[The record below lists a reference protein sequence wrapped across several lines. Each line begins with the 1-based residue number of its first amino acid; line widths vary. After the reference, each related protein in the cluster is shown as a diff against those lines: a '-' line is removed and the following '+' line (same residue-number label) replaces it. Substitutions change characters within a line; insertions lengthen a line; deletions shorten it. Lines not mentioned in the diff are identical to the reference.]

1 LKTIFFALIILQIL
15 LSCERYEESFD
26 TSNPIL
32 VMAYSDDYYYP
43 AGFFYEILDSG
54 SIYYVNTV
62 SIKPLTDREDIWID
76 LSCDNIDQARL
87 WSELT
92 DSFSSY
98 HRILE
103 SERET
108 NRYFEFKRVG
118 QFSRRDM
125 VLSRVHKESYFKPLL
140 DKFRSSFVSGNSN
153 IKDTIGQIDI
163 TKFQSSDIKELIE
176 YLWSSGAVG
185 VNEKVE
191 KTELEEA
198 INTYTY
204 LVSSI
209 SIIGGD
215 WNVND
220 SINLYYNYFN
230 INKMNG
236 IITLTRQFKQGFY
249 GKHH

>member
-1 LKTIFFALIILQIL
+1 MKTFSFILIILL
-15 LSCERYEESFD
+15 LIFGCDRDKESYD
-26 TSNPIL
+26 ISNPIL
-32 VMAYSDDYYYP
+32 VMAYSDDYFYP
-43 AGFFYEILDSG
+43 AGFFYEIIDSG

-62 SIKPLTDREDIWID
+62 SIKPLNDREDIWID
-76 LSCDNIDQARL
+76 LSCDNIDLARL

-98 HRILE
+98 HRIPE

-108 NRYFEFKRVG
+108 NRYFEFKWVG

-125 VLSRVHKESYFKPLL
+125 VLARVHKESYFKPLL
-140 DKFRSSFVSGNSN
+140 DKFRSSFVYGISN
-153 IKDTIGQIDI
+153 KTDTIGQIDI
-163 TKFQSSDIKELIE
+163 TKFQSANIKELIE

-191 KTELEEA
+191 KAELEET
-198 INTYTY
+198 ISSYTY

-209 SIIGGD
+209 SMIGGD
-215 WNVND
+215 WNLSD

-236 IITLTRQFKQGFY
+236 IITLNRQFKQGFY